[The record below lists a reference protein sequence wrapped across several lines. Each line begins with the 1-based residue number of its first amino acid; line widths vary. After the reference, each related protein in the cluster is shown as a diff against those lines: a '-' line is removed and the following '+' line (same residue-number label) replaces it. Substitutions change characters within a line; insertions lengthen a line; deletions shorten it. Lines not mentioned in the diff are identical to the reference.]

1 MSDKEFIKSIIREL
15 VTDRMIE
22 ECVKDA
28 VEEKIEYMFDYQVK
42 KSVESKINE
51 IVGEKSD
58 GYIREAVEQVING
71 KVNVNDGWGRNI
83 VYGSFEDLVRKKI
96 AEKLNDG
103 WNVERKV
110 KDAVDAKIKAIC
122 EEVKKNHVDNM
133 AEQVFERL
141 GEGKK

>member
-1 MSDKEFIKSIIREL
+1 MSEQEFIKSIIKEL
-15 VTDRMIE
+15 VTDQMIE
-22 ECVKDA
+22 SCVKD
-28 VEEKIEYMFDYQVK
+28 VVDEKIEYMFDYQVK
-42 KSVESKINE
+42 SSVERKINE
-51 IVGEKSD
+51 VVSDKSD

-71 KVNVNDGWGRNI
+71 KVNVNDGWGSNI

-133 AEQVFERL
+133 AEQVIERL
-141 GEGKK
+141 GKEK